1 MTLEEYTR
9 LTEKYDNENSY
20 YDGINPILESLT
32 LEEIEE
38 LEKECLTQ
46 INNNWSIDMKSN
58 YQLYIWRLFFYCKSM
73 GGLNDWQ
80 GQNRMERI

>member
-1 MTLEEYTR
+1 MEKAKMTLEEYTR

-46 INNNWSIDMKSN
+46 INNN
-58 YQLYIWRLFFYCKSM
+58 
-73 GGLNDWQ
+73 
-80 GQNRMERI
+80 